1 MRGPKPPVVE
11 LSAEERR
18 GLEGLVRAHRTPQQ
32 VALRARIVLAAAD
45 GQNNTES
52 ARQLSVDADTVRLWR
67 MRWLGL
73 QGASLEDLCP
83 TERLTDAPKPGA
95 PARITPEQ
103 VCQVVALA
111 CEAPEQAGR
120 PISQWSGR
128 EIADEIVQRG
138 IIDRISPRHAARLL
152 KRGTSNLT

>member
-1 MRGPKPPVVE
+1 MRGPKPPVVA

-18 GLEGLVRAHRTPQQ
+18 GLEGLVRARQTPQQ
-32 VALRARIVLAAAD
+32 LAVRARIVLAAAE
-45 GQNNTES
+45 GFNNTEI
-52 ARQLSVDADTVRLWR
+52 ARRLDVDADTVRLWR

-73 QGASLEDLCP
+73 QAASLEDLSI

-95 PARITPEQ
+95 PARITAEQ

-120 PISQWSGR
+120 PISQWSAR
-128 EIADEIVQRG
+128 EIADEIVKRG
-138 IIDRISPRHAARLL
+138 LIERISPRHAARLL
-152 KRGTSNLT
+152 KRGTSNPI